1 MMRCKKEM
9 KSEEIDKRR
18 DRETGIWPGLPQTRD
33 LGYRESEKGTSV
45 KRLHSTYRTQ
55 EQEAAGMSSL
65 ISDSSI
71 SQR

>member
-18 DRETGIWPGLPQTRD
+18 DRETGIWPRLPQTRD

-45 KRLHSTYRTQ
+45 KR
-55 EQEAAGMSSL
+55 
-65 ISDSSI
+65 
-71 SQR
+71 

>member
-1 MMRCKKEM
+1 MMRYKKEM

-18 DRETGIWPGLPQTRD
+18 DRETGIWPGLPRTRD

-45 KRLHSTYRTQ
+45 KRLHSIYQTQ